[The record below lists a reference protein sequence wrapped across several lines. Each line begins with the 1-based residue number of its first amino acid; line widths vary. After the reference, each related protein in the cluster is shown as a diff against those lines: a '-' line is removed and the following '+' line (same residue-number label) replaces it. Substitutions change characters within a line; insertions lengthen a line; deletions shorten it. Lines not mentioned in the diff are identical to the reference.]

1 MKQKGKFNNYGFTL
15 IELMIVMAI
24 IGILAAIAI
33 PNYISYRNKAYCTKC
48 EAEAMNAGAAA
59 VNWYSD
65 PSHTELVTTE
75 DLNLTLSGN
84 NTLAIEGTVDNI
96 EITVTDGSGR
106 CPKGSKY
113 TVSIPTAETDGW
125 KE

>member
-24 IGILAAIAI
+24 IGILSAIAI
-33 PNYISYRNKAYCTKC
+33 PNYMSYRNKAYCTKC
-48 EAEAMNAGAAA
+48 EADAMNAGTAV

-65 PSHTELVTTE
+65 LANTKLVTPE
-75 DLNLTLSGN
+75 DLNLTLSKD
-84 NTLAIEGTVDNI
+84 NTLTIDGDVDNI
-96 EITVTDGSGR
+96 KITITDGSGR
-106 CPKGSKY
+106 CPKGNKY
-113 TVSIPTAETDGW
+113 IFSIPAAEDNGW